1 MKWYISRADTFSA
14 RAKNRRRA
22 QLFYFSLPCHS
33 VSILGYILKNNW
45 NFIIYVVFVGFYVFC
60 TRIALNCILH
70 FNVIMCIVFFF
81 IIFCIGCSTKGAKF
95 KLSNFYFCFEGF
107 WRASLSSLF
116 FHLIN
121 LFIQNMLFA

>member
-1 MKWYISRADTFSA
+1 MQCMRLVSTMTTYPYNYDIQQICIYMYTQLRTYVNISSAHMWPVLMKWYISRADTFSA

-22 QLFYFSLPCHS
+22 QLFYFSLPYHN

-81 IIFCIGCSTKGAKF
+81 S
-95 KLSNFYFCFEGF
+95 
-107 WRASLSSLF
+107 
-116 FHLIN
+116 
-121 LFIQNMLFA
+121 